1 MNLQTHLKYILCM
14 LTSLGLL
21 MGQAGEASAASEQ
34 QANPELLTLQL
45 KQKPLLRKLGERV
58 FATEFIGYSNHGFIE
73 GDKGVIVIDGGWF
86 PGTTALA
93 ITELRKHTKKP
104 VAAIIYTH
112 LHLDH
117 FGGMGPI
124 MAGQAGNIPVYGPQ
138 DWQKWGVTTTKA

>member
-1 MNLQTHLKYILCM
+1 
-14 LTSLGLL
+14 
-21 MGQAGEASAASEQ
+21 
-34 QANPELLTLQL
+34 LTLQL

-73 GDKGVIVIDGGWF
+73 GDEGVIVIDGGWF

-117 FGGMGPI
+117 FGGMGPYNGWTGRKHSGVWSPRL
-124 MAGQAGNIPVYGPQ
+124 AEV
-138 DWQKWGVTTTKA
+138 GVTTTKARPRKHTSQGLSADGHAATPGGRRYRG